1 MPSQVTLHVLYQLI
15 SRGGGL
21 LRQIFNVGCYLRN
34 VLILNLNLIYEKLD
48 WNRKWLVDFNAG
60 KTQLV
65 LFDWSN
71 NTGAIDVKMNG
82 SVKMNHLLRCWDWL
96 SLLNLIGAL
105 TLSLLIKLPPTKLE
119 PWYVLRN
126 FFLLGLLCISIN
138 LPYTHAWNTVT
149 TSGLLPIVAT
159 SNC

>member
-15 SRGGGL
+15 SREGGL

-65 LFDWSN
+65 LFDQSDN
-71 NTGAIDVKMNG
+71 V
-82 SVKMNHLLRCWDWL
+82 LL
-96 SLLNLIGAL
+96 
-105 TLSLLIKLPPTKLE
+105 
-119 PWYVLRN
+119 V
-126 FFLLGLLCISIN
+126 
-138 LPYTHAWNTVT
+138 
-149 TSGLLPIVAT
+149 
-159 SNC
+159 